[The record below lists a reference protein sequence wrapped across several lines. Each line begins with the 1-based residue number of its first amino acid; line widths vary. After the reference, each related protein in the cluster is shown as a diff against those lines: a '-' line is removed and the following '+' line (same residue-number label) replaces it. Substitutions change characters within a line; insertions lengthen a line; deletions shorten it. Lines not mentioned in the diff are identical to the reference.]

1 MIFKLIK
8 NELIKL
14 MKRPKTWIVFA
25 LFAVAVLGGTYLNYI
40 DSKQMSEYHSPQ
52 GRLDNINSNI
62 NYLNQENEYLKSTN
76 TEEAKMELSRNQE
89 SINILEE
96 EKKVQEEALKHSDD
110 PDYWKV
116 TLNKEKETV
125 EQELKNC
132 VYDEEKA
139 HYNKRLKEI
148 NNYLDNNIKPIE
160 DWEFDGFNSNNHLM
174 LVFGMAIL
182 AAGIA
187 VFMSDIVSGESTP
200 ATFKFLLVQP
210 VSRAKIILSKFV
222 AVVVTVVSMIGGLE
236 LLVFGAISL
245 FTGLDGAKMPQII
258 GTRFEWDYSNAI
270 QNGGNPSLKEVVD
283 SGILSTRGTAFVE
296 SFLLQLL
303 FIIACCALV
312 FLISSI
318 FKSSMTTMAISVI
331 ICVASSIIFMATS
344 LKKVAHLVFLN
355 YGATP
360 SVVGGDIAQ
369 LYNNP
374 NFSVGL
380 GISLMCG
387 TIIISYILATLIFN
401 KKDML
406 I

>member
-1 MIFKLIK
+1 
-8 NELIKL
+8 
-14 MKRPKTWIVFA
+14 
-25 LFAVAVLGGTYLNYI
+25 
-40 DSKQMSEYHSPQ
+40 
-52 GRLDNINSNI
+52 
-62 NYLNQENEYLKSTN
+62 
-76 TEEAKMELSRNQE
+76 
-89 SINILEE
+89 
-96 EKKVQEEALKHSDD
+96 
-110 PDYWKV
+110 
-116 TLNKEKETV
+116 
-125 EQELKNC
+125 
-132 VYDEEKA
+132 
-139 HYNKRLKEI
+139 
-148 NNYLDNNIKPIE
+148 
-160 DWEFDGFNSNNHLM
+160 
-174 LVFGMAIL
+174 
-182 AAGIA
+182 
-187 VFMSDIVSGESTP
+187 
-200 ATFKFLLVQP
+200 
-210 VSRAKIILSKFV
+210 
-222 AVVVTVVSMIGGLE
+222 
-236 LLVFGAISL
+236 
-245 FTGLDGAKMPQII
+245 
-258 GTRFEWDYSNAI
+258 I

-331 ICVASSIIFMATS
+331 ICVASSIIFMTTS

>member
-8 NELIKL
+8 NEIIKL

-25 LFAVAVLGGTYLNYI
+25 LFVVAVLGTTYLNYSE
-40 DSKQMSEYHSPQ
+40 SKHMSEYYSPQ
-52 GRLDNINSNI
+52 GRIDNINRNI
-62 NYLNQENEYLKSTN
+62 NYLNQENENLKSTN
-76 TEEAKMELSRNQE
+76 TEEAKMQLSRNQE

-96 EKKVQEEALKHSDD
+96 EKKVQEETLKHSDD

-116 TLNKEKETV
+116 ALNKEKENA
-125 EQELKNC
+125 EQQLKNSIS
-132 VYDEEKA
+132 DGEKA

-160 DWEFDGFNSNNHLM
+160 EWEFDGFNSNNRLM
-174 LVFGMAIL
+174 ALFGMAIL

-210 VSRAKIILSKFV
+210 VSRAKVILSKFI
-222 AVVVTVVSMIGGLE
+222 AVVVTVVSMISGLQ
-236 LLVFGAISL
+236 LVVFGIVSL
-245 FTGLDGAKMPQII
+245 FTGLDGGKMPQII
-258 GTRFEWDYSNAI
+258 GTKYEWDYSSAI
-270 QNGGNPSLKEVVD
+270 QNGGNPSLIEVAD
-283 SGILSTRGTAFVE
+283 SGVLSTRGTAFVE
-296 SFLLQLL
+296 SFLLQVL

-331 ICVASSIIFMATS
+331 ICVTSSIVFMVTS

-355 YGATP
+355 YGVTP
-360 SVVGGDIAQ
+360 SVVGGDIANM
-369 LYNNP
+369 YNNP

-380 GISLMCG
+380 GILLMCG
-387 TIIISYILATLIFN
+387 TIIISYVLATLIFN